1 MGEEHEPWH
10 RGVRGGR
17 PAAALLPAA
26 PGSSK
31 GRGDG
36 GTPLPPTFSL
46 YALLI
51 EGEFSVVPQL
61 LNVLA
66 SLGRAIVKTVVGD
79 NLSLIMLHISTMW
92 KCLTLVPKC
101 F

>member
-1 MGEEHEPWH
+1 
-10 RGVRGGR
+10 
-17 PAAALLPAA
+17 LLTEA
-26 PGSSK
+26 
-31 GRGDG
+31 
-36 GTPLPPTFSL
+36 
-46 YALLI
+46 
-51 EGEFSVVPQL
+51 EFSVVPQL

-92 KCLTLVPKC
+92 KRLTLVPKC